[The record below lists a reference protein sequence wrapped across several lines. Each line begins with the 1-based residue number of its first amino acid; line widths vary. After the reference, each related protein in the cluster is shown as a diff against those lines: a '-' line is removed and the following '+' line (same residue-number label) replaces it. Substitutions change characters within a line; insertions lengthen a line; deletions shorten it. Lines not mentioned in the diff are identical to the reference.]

1 MVSTAARHTLW
12 VSLPLL
18 IVLAALFPGCARNA
32 AQPPSPPPQISDG
45 PSTEGIRATP
55 SPNPLADVDPS
66 MIQIAIEALIVE
78 VNESRSREI
87 GMDYALDVK
96 ELGKIAIQNIT
107 GARIPGI
114 GASFTDI
121 SVGNLGTIAAELR
134 LLLDSGDAAVRTR
147 PVAVALNGTEVEIET
162 VNEVPYQ
169 DVAFD
174 QGNTMLRVAWE
185 KVGVRLK
192 VLPRLLVDDPERR
205 IELDIQELK
214 VSSVSNFINIRDVSR
229 PVFQTS
235 NATTKVLLHDAETL
249 VIGGLKSKRKIT
261 RENRVPY
268 LGQIPLVGS
277 FFKYQEQK
285 TENTD
290 IVFYITPHVLTPG
303 VNPILPFD
311 FSNTDLAKARTT
323 GFFR

>member
-1 MVSTAARHTLW
+1 MVSTTARHTLW

-32 AQPPSPPPQISDG
+32 AQPLSPVPHASDG
-45 PSTEGIRATP
+45 RSTEGIRVTP
-55 SPNPLADVDPS
+55 SPNPPANVSSS
-66 MIQIAIEALIVE
+66 MIQIAIEALVVE

-87 GMDYALDVK
+87 GVDYALDVK
-96 ELGKIAIQNIT
+96 ELGKIAIQNIAA
-107 GARIPGI
+107 ARIPGI

-121 SVGNLGTIAAELR
+121 SVANLGTIAADLR

-147 PVAVALNGTEVEIET
+147 PVAVALNATVVEIET

-174 QGNTMLRVAWE
+174 QGNALLRVAWE

-205 IELDIQELK
+205 IELDIQELN
-214 VSSVSNFINIRDVSR
+214 VSSVSDFVNIRGVSR

-261 RENRVPY
+261 RENRVPF
-268 LGQIPLVGS
+268 LGQIPLLGVL
-277 FFKYQEQK
+277 FKYQEQK

-290 IVFYITPHVLTPG
+290 IVFYITPHILTPG
-303 VNPILPFD
+303 MNPILPFD
-311 FSNTDLAKARTT
+311 FENTDLAKARTT
-323 GFFR
+323 EFFR